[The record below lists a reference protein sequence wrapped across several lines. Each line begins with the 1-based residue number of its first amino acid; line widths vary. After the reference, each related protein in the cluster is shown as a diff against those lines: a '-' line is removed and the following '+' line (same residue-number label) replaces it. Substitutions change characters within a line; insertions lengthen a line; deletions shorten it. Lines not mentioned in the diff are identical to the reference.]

1 MIYLIENKN
10 SDSNHFRNISYYK
23 KYGYTYHALPQL
35 ESVIK
40 GKAIPGGLPL
50 VEAMFM
56 AEVKNMF
63 LTAGHD
69 YDKTRAPLSLR
80 ISTGDESYTTMN
92 GKDVTT
98 ISAESCRYDVC
109 MIVEDSFQCDSR
121 DVAVKTVSGGKYATL
136 LIPHTAQA
144 VQSAWGMVPALCE
157 KGYALD
163 FSRPILE
170 RYAKRLVDQ
179 HFCELCVPV
188 M

>member
-1 MIYLIENKN
+1 MMENITIQDEMISCMKVIYMRRTGAYGPENHQLMEQFKTWLQDN
-10 SDSNHFRNISYYK
+10 QLFCEDTVIL
-23 KYGYTYHALPQL
+23 GMAL
-35 ESVIK
+35 
-40 GKAIPGGLPL
+40 
-50 VEAMFM
+50 
-56 AEVKNMF
+56 
-63 LTAGHD
+63 D
-69 YDKTRAPLSLR
+69 D
-80 ISTGDESYTTMN
+80 MN
-92 GKDVTT
+92 TVA
-98 ISAESCRYDVC
+98 AESCRYDVC
-109 MIVEDSFQCDSR
+109 MVVEDSFQLDSG